1 MADYLHIIS
10 FDVPYPANYGGVID
24 VYFKIK
30 SLHEAGVRVIL
41 HCFLYND
48 KQEAAELE
56 KICYEVHYY
65 QRNTSMKA
73 HLSLLPYTV
82 YSRKNDA
89 LLVRLQ
95 ADGYPILFEGL
106 MSCYYLSHPS
116 LRHRVKLLREC
127 NIEHNYY
134 YQLFK
139 TAKGTAKRLFYFIE
153 SLKLRFFE
161 RKLRWAAIV
170 YAISAS
176 EQAQLQQRYPGQNI
190 TFMPCYHSND
200 KLRIKPGQS
209 DYLLYHG
216 NLSVAENELAAI
228 YLSEEVFAH
237 LPYRCIIAGM
247 KPGILLQNQVAKFG
261 NIQLIA
267 NPDENEMARLIQNAQ
282 INVLITQQTTGLKIK
297 LLNALF
303 SGRHVIA
310 NEGILEGSGLDNLC
324 HIANTAEEQ
333 IRLCNQLMNLPFDE
347 KQITE
352 REQQLHPLYSNQFQ
366 AEFIASAIR
375 IHHIE

>member
-1 MADYLHIIS
+1 MDNYLHIIS

-24 VYFKIK
+24 VYYKIK
-30 SLHEAGVRVIL
+30 SLHQTGIKVIL

-48 KQEAAELE
+48 KKEAAQLE
-56 KICYEVHYY
+56 AVCHQVYYY
-65 QRNTSMKA
+65 QRNTSFLA
-73 HLSLLPYTV
+73 QCSYLPYTV
-82 YSRKNDA
+82 YSRKNNK
-89 LLVRLQ
+89 LLERLL
-95 ADGYPILFEGL
+95 ADEHPILFEGL
-106 MSCYYLSHPS
+106 MSCYYLNHPA
-116 LRHRVKLLREC
+116 LRHRMKLVREC
-127 NIEHNYY
+127 NIEHEYY

-139 TAKGTAKRLFYFIE
+139 TATGFGKRLFYWIE
-153 SLKLRFFE
+153 SVKLRRFE
-161 RKLRWAAIV
+161 ANLTHAAGI

-176 EQAQLQQRYPGQNI
+176 EQQQLRQRYPGQNI
-190 TFMPCYHSND
+190 VFMPCYHSNE
-200 KLRIKPGQS
+200 KLNIIAGKS

-216 NLSVAENELAAI
+216 NLSVAENELAAM

-247 KPGILLQNQVAKFG
+247 KPGIRLQNQVAKFG

-267 NPDENEMARLIQNAQ
+267 NPAETEMARLIQNAQ

-303 SGRHVIA
+303 SGRHVVA
-310 NEGILEGSGLDNLC
+310 NDGILEGSGLDRLC

-333 IRLCNQLMNLPFDE
+333 IQFCNELMKQPFDE
-347 KQITE
+347 KMMAE
-352 REQQLHPLYSNQFQ
+352 REEQLLPLYSNQFQ

-375 IHHIE
+375 SEHLQ